1 MIAKHNK
8 DKLIFMFR
16 CFSIFFIFRGIQHNV
31 FNYASIFSYKK
42 NSEAAKQQSSEAA
55 KQQSSKAAKQQSSE
69 AAKHKN
75 NIKIQKKND

>member
-55 KQQSSKAAKQQSSE
+55 KQQSSE

>member
-42 NSEAAKQQSSEAA
+42 NSEAAKQ
-55 KQQSSKAAKQQSSE
+55 KSSKVAK
-69 AAKHKN
+69 
-75 NIKIQKKND
+75 